1 MLSIALKYLK
11 ESYYEKEN
19 RKISEVAYRYAR
31 CCDYFGRNVRLFFRY
46 NRRKLVGAWKKE
58 NSSETFLTIY
68 DDGTYEQAHAYG
80 TGRWTIVNGN
90 VLKLTDFYGSSDTYE
105 LAEVS
110 NDTIVL
116 KNGRKWLKIGNI

>member
-1 MLSIALKYLK
+1 MKKKTGKFLKSLIVMLGAAI
-11 ESYYEKEN
+11 
-19 RKISEVAYRYAR
+19 ISVVMCGCSSATTEE
-31 CCDYFGRNVRLFFRY
+31 
-46 NRRKLVGAWKKE
+46 KLVGAWKKE

-116 KNGRKWLKIGNI
+116 NNGRKWLKIGNI

>member
-19 RKISEVAYRYAR
+19 RKISEVAYRYSR

-46 NRRKLVGAWKKE
+46 NRRKISRSVEKE

>member
-46 NRRKLVGAWKKE
+46 NRRKISRSVEKRKLQR
-58 NSSETFLTIY
+58 NFLTIY

-116 KNGRKWLKIGNI
+116 KSGRKWLKIGNI

>member
-1 MLSIALKYLK
+1 MKKKTGKFLKSLIVILGAAI
-11 ESYYEKEN
+11 
-19 RKISEVAYRYAR
+19 ISVVMCGCSSATTEE
-31 CCDYFGRNVRLFFRY
+31 
-46 NRRKLVGAWKKE
+46 KLVGEWKKE

-116 KNGRKWLKIGNI
+116 KSGRKWLKIGNI

>member
-46 NRRKLVGAWKKE
+46 NRRKISRSVEKE

-90 VLKLTDFYGSSDTYE
+90 VLKLTDFTVHLTPMS
-105 LAEVS
+105 
-110 NDTIVL
+110 
-116 KNGRKWLKIGNI
+116 

>member
-19 RKISEVAYRYAR
+19 RKISEVAYRYSR

-46 NRRKLVGAWKKE
+46 NRRKISRSVEKRKLQR
-58 NSSETFLTIY
+58 NFLTIY